1 MIMSEGYVRTWTK
14 DSVATI
20 EFFHPASNSLP
31 SSLLQQLTTSI
42 KEVGQSSES
51 SVIILKSGGERAFCA
66 GASFDEL
73 ASITNE
79 ADGKAFFSGFANVI
93 NAMRLCPKFI
103 VGRVHGKTVGG
114 GVGLIAATDYCL
126 ATHNAAVKL
135 SELTVGIGPFVIEP
149 AVKRK
154 IGLAATSHLT
164 INATAFE
171 SAIWAWQKGLYND
184 VYQTPEKLDE
194 HVAKMVKQL
203 ASFDPAAMRH
213 MKEVLWEGTEHW
225 DKLLN
230 QRAAISG
237 KLVLTEF
244 TQKTL
249 AALKSK

>member
-1 MIMSEGYVRTWTK
+1 MADGYVRTWTE
-14 DSVATI
+14 DTIATI

-31 SSLLQQLTTSI
+31 SSLLHQLATTI
-42 KEVGQSSES
+42 HEVGQSPDA
-51 SVIILKSGGERAFCA
+51 SVVILKSGGERAFCA

-79 ADGKAFFSGFANVI
+79 AEGKAFFSGFANVI

-103 VGRVHGKTVGG
+103 IGRVQGKTVGG

-126 ATHNAAVKL
+126 ATQEASIKL

-164 INATAFE
+164 INATTFE
-171 SAIWAWQKGLYND
+171 SAMWAWQKGLYDD
-184 VYQTPEKLDE
+184 VYSTHEELDL
-194 HVAKMVKQL
+194 HVSRMAQQL
-203 ASFDPAAMRH
+203 STYDPTSMRQ
-213 MKEVLWEGTEHW
+213 MKEVFWEGTSHW
-225 DKLLN
+225 DTLLS

-237 KLVLTEF
+237 TLVLTDF

-249 AALKSK
+249 TNLKNK